1 MKSRFTALTALAS
14 IALMSP
20 FGTTAHVQAQEAGAR
35 VDTLTLGRLHEAA
48 LRHDARVAQGALNES
63 ALELRLR
70 SLASE
75 WLPDIRIRGEA
86 RYQSDVTRI
95 EASAVEGDATPVEF
109 PEVPKDRY
117 EAALEVEQVLYDRG
131 LIGGRRDVERA
142 RTIETQAHLA
152 TTLHELRREVD
163 RAYFSAIAL
172 AAQSDEIALLIAD
185 LEARLGQA
193 RSGVESGVRL
203 PGEAARIE
211 AELLRARQRL
221 DEVHGDRRA
230 AISVLSNLSGDRVE
244 EETVLPLPML
254 EAEVAATRVG
264 AGEHDQMDGA
274 PTAVRRHPVFDAFLG
289 TAERLARE
297 AELAGRER
305 RPRVV
310 AFGEA
315 GYGRPGLNQFAE
327 AGDTFWLGGVRVEWT
342 PWSWG
347 RIEREQQLLE
357 LRREAVVTEEEAF
370 AASLDRAVADEL
382 ADLDRIRDALSTDE
396 DILRLRERIERQEER
411 RFEEGVITAAD
422 YVDARTDLL
431 QARVALRLHHIELA
445 EVQARYLSTL
455 GVPIP

>member
-1 MKSRFTALTALAS
+1 MKSRFPALTALAS
-14 IALMSP
+14 IALLSSV
-20 FGTTAHVQAQEAGAR
+20 GTTARAQGQESGAPA
-35 VDTLTLGRLHEAA
+35 DTLTLGRLQEAA
-48 LRHDARVAQGALNES
+48 LRHDARAAQGPLNES

-75 WLPDIRIRGEA
+75 WLPGIRIRGEA

-95 EASAVEGDATPVEF
+95 EASAAEGDTPALEF

-117 EAALEVEQVLYDRG
+117 EAALGVEQVLYDGG
-131 LIGGRRDVERA
+131 LISGRRDVERA
-142 RTIETQAHLA
+142 RTTETQAHLA

-172 AAQSDEIALLIAD
+172 AAQSDEIALLIDD

-193 RSGVESGVRL
+193 RSGVEAGVRL

-221 DEVHGDRRA
+221 DELHGARRA
-230 AISVLSNLSGDRVE
+230 AISVLSNLTGEPVDE
-244 EETVLPLPML
+244 ATVLPLPML
-254 EAEVAATRVG
+254 EAEVAA
-264 AGEHDQMDGA
+264 AGVHAGKPDRMAEA
-274 PTAVRRHPVFDAFLG
+274 AAVPRRHPAFDAFRG

-315 GYGRPGLNQFAE
+315 GYGRPGLNQFADT
-327 AGDTFWLGGVRVEWT
+327 GDTFWLGGVRLEWT
-342 PWSWG
+342 PWNWG
-347 RIEREQQLLE
+347 RIDREQEILE

-370 AASLDRAVADEL
+370 EAALDRAVADEL
-382 ADLDRIRDALSTDE
+382 VDLDRIRDALSTDE
-396 DILRLRERIERQEER
+396 EILRLRERIERQEER
-411 RFEEGVITAAD
+411 RFAEGVITAAD
-422 YVDARTDLL
+422 YVAARTDLL
-431 QARVALRLHHIELA
+431 QARVALRLHRIELA
-445 EVQARYLSTL
+445 QTQARYLTTL

>member
-1 MKSRFTALTALAS
+1 MISPFTTLRAVPAITLL
-14 IALMSP
+14 LF
-20 FGTTAHVQAQEAGAR
+20 FGTTARAQAQEAGAPA
-35 VDTLTLGRLHEAA
+35 DTLTLGRLHEAA
-48 LRHDARVAQGALNES
+48 LRHDARATQSALNES

-75 WLPDIRIRGEA
+75 WLPGIRIRGEA

-95 EASAVEGDATPVEF
+95 EASAPAGDAPAVEF
-109 PEVPKDRY
+109 PEVSKDRY
-117 EAALEVEQVLYDRG
+117 EAALRVEQVLYDGG
-131 LIGGRRDVERA
+131 LIGGRQEVERA

-152 TTLHELRREVD
+152 STLHELRREVD

-172 AAQSDEIALLIAD
+172 AAQSDETALLIDD

-193 RSGVESGVRL
+193 RSGVEAGVRL

-221 DEVHGDRRA
+221 DELHADRRA
-230 AISVLSNLSGDRVE
+230 TVSVLSKLTGEPVG
-244 EETVLPLPML
+244 EETVLPLPVL
-254 EAEVAATRVG
+254 KAEVAEA
-264 AGEHDQMDGA
+264 
-274 PTAVRRHPVFDAFLG
+274 AVVERRHPVFDAFRG
-289 TAERLARE
+289 TTERLARE
-297 AELAGRER
+297 VELADRER

-315 GYGRPGLNQFAE
+315 GYGRPGLNQLAE

-347 RIEREQQLLE
+347 RIDRDQELLE
-357 LRREAVVTEEEAF
+357 LRREAVVTEKEAF
-370 AASLDRAVADEL
+370 AATLDRAVADEL
-382 ADLDRIRDALSTDE
+382 ADLDRLRDALAMDE
-396 DILRLRERIERQEER
+396 EILGLRERIERQESR

-445 EVQARYLSTL
+445 EVQARYLTTL

>member
-1 MKSRFTALTALAS
+1 MNSRFTGLTALAL
-14 IALMSP
+14 IALPSSA
-20 FGTTAHVQAQEAGAR
+20 GTIAGAQAQEPGAR
-35 VDTLTLGRLHEAA
+35 ADTLTLGRLHEAA
-48 LRHDARVAQGALNES
+48 LRHDARAAQSALNES

-75 WLPDIRIRGEA
+75 WLPGIRVRGEA

-95 EASAVEGDATPVEF
+95 EASGVSSDAPVLEF

-117 EAALEVEQVLYDRG
+117 EAALGVEQVLYDG
-131 LIGGRRDVERA
+131 GSIDGRREVERA
-142 RTIETQAHLA
+142 RTSETQAHLA
-152 TTLHELRREVD
+152 TTLHGLKREVD

-172 AAQSDEIALLIAD
+172 AARSEETALLIED
-185 LEARLGQA
+185 LEARLGEA
-193 RSGVESGVRL
+193 HSGVEAGVRL

-221 DEVHGDRRA
+221 AELHADRRA
-230 AISVLSNLSGDRVE
+230 AIAILSNLTGEPVG

-254 EAEVAATRVG
+254 EAEVAATR
-264 AGEHDQMDGA
+264 AEA
-274 PTAVRRHPVFDAFLG
+274 AVVPRRHPAFDAFRG
-289 TAERLARE
+289 TAERLGRE
-297 AELAGRER
+297 AELAGKER

-315 GYGRPGLNQFAE
+315 GYGRPGLNQLAE
-327 AGDTFWLGGVRVEWT
+327 GGDTFWLGGVRVEWA
-342 PWSWG
+342 PWNWG
-347 RIEREQQLLE
+347 RIDREQELLE

-370 AASLDRAVADEL
+370 AATLGRAVADEL
-382 ADLDRIRDALSTDE
+382 ADLARIRDALATDE
-396 DILRLRERIERQEER
+396 EILGLRERIERQEQR

-431 QARVALRLHHIELA
+431 RARVALRLHHIELA
-445 EVQARYLSTL
+445 EAQARYLTTL